1 MNVKKDLHTQ
11 LQTAREERNMSLDDL
26 SLRTRIGV
34 SRLKAYESGEK
45 IPSVQTLLILSN
57 ALDIPASNLLEG
69 IEAQK

>member
-1 MNVKKDLHTQ
+1 MKQDLHTQ
-11 LQTAREERNMSLDDL
+11 LKTAREERNVSLDDL

-34 SRLKAYESGEK
+34 SRLKAYETGEE